1 MCISDNKSD
10 KRKGNE
16 EDAGGGRRLRE
27 EQRLRKTKTAIQKK
41 KKSVRGG
48 VFWLDGSTN
57 RVLSNLLLLVLKRV
71 LRASH

>member
-41 KKSVRGG
+41 KKSVRVG